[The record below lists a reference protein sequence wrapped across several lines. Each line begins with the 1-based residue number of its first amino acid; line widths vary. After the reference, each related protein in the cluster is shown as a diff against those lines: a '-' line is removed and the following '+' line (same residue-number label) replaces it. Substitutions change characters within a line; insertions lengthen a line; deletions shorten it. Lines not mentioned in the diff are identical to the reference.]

1 MEASEVMETIPIEE
15 FETGVAE
22 PVTVMEAIAVVVLA
36 VIVVGTDTAVSDAV
50 SGTTIE
56 VADPGTVAVAEP
68 LVGIPLVVAFPPLSH
83 ALKMLNSMLRI

>member
-1 MEASEVMETIPIEE
+1 METISIGEL
-15 FETGVAE
+15 ETGAAE
-22 PVTVMEAIAVVVLA
+22 PVTVAEAVAVVALA
-36 VIVVGTDTAVSDAV
+36 VIVVVTDTAVSDAV
-50 SGTTIE
+50 SETTIE